1 MKRMIV
7 VLAGVLLISSVRAQQ
22 QGALQP
28 TGQAETPQFMF
39 YEAINLVDQDS
50 TQSRIDIPYRVDN
63 NFFIAVKNTE
73 PSLQSPFMRRGEV
86 LIELLDKNG
95 ISKARDINRF
105 TIPAFSTE
113 SVPEEKNWYHGIAS
127 FSVVPGEYTIVFE
140 IDDLE
145 SERKFLERNKKIGA
159 VHFSGSSL
167 RTSTPI
173 FVQTV
178 RNDTLALQNFGG
190 NIGFG
195 STASLYL
202 QLYSDALV
210 AEPVRVEYTIS
221 TQPFMFQ
228 DPKVMVS
235 DTINQLPLM
244 LHTRPEVVSAGNAA
258 PSYVPTPDENAK
270 NTAAILISLGAEKLP
285 LRPFELEMRIMQG
298 TLSATVKKP
307 FLMVWPE
314 MPSSLRDVDF
324 AFEALRHIT
333 RECEYESLLRGS
345 RDARLRNLE
354 EFWKRKDRTPDTDY
368 NEVMVEY
375 YRRVDY
381 TMRAFSSMKGGD
393 GYKTDRGKIYI
404 LYGPPT
410 KTERS
415 LDPNAGFQEVWL
427 YEKQARRFVFRDQA
441 RSGNYTLVATQNL

>member
-1 MKRMIV
+1 MKRMMV
-7 VLAGVLLISSVRAQQ
+7 VLTAVLLISSVRAQQ
-22 QGALQP
+22 QGTPQP
-28 TGQAETPQFMF
+28 QVQAETPQFVF

-50 TQSRIDIPYRVDN
+50 TRSRIDIPYRIDN

-73 PSLQSPFMRRGEV
+73 ASLQSPFMRRGEV

-95 ISKARDINRF
+95 MSKARDISRF
-105 TIPAFSTE
+105 TNPAFSTE
-113 SVPEEKNWYHGIAS
+113 SLSDEKNWHHGIAS
-127 FSVVPGEYTIVFE
+127 FSVEPGEYTIVFE

-145 SERKFLERNKKIGA
+145 SERKFLERNKKIEAARFAGTTLL
-159 VHFSGSSL
+159 V
-167 RTSTPI
+167 STPVFI
-173 FVQTV
+173 QTV
-178 RNDTLALQNFGG
+178 RNDTLMLQNFGG

-202 QLYSDALV
+202 QLYSDVLT

-228 DPKVMVS
+228 DPKVMAS
-235 DTINQLPLM
+235 DTINQLPL
-244 LHTRPEVVSAGNAA
+244 LQPRPSVGAAENSAPTYILA
-258 PSYVPTPDENAK
+258 PDDGGEN
-270 NTAAILISLGAEKLP
+270 TSAILVSLGAEKLP
-285 LRPFELEMRIMQG
+285 LRPFMLEMRIMQG
-298 TLSATVKKP
+298 TLSATLKKP

-324 AFEALRHIT
+324 ALEALRHIT
-333 RECEYESLLRGS
+333 REEELDSLRRGQ
-345 RDARLRNLE
+345 RDARLRSLE
-354 EFWKRKDRTPDTDY
+354 EFWKQKDRTPDTDY

-381 TMRAFSSMKGGD
+381 TMRTFSSMKGGD
-393 GYKTDRGKIYI
+393 GYKTDRGRIYI
-404 LYGPPT
+404 LYGPPS

-415 LDPNAGFQEVWL
+415 LDPNAGYVEVWL
-427 YEKQARRFVFRDQA
+427 YEKLGRKFVFRDQS